1 MTLPNAE
8 NFFAFD
14 IQAYLF
20 ITLITLIVIASIDRF
35 LINRGKYTV
44 ENKSMFYKTLRF
56 FSFLRI
62 SKNDKLDERPEI
74 VRICIDIYPVLL
86 LVFLLRG
93 MILEPFKIPSNSMM
107 PTLLTGDF
115 IVVSKLNY
123 GIKIPILNKKIIE
136 FSKPDRGDV
145 VVFRY
150 PNYERNPHYSGTDF
164 IKRIIGVPGDKIIY
178 KNDTLRVNGLNIDT
192 NNIGSYI
199 GFGSGIEMSGFKHM
213 TETIGN
219 NKHDI
224 LLSSKNYSEKAS
236 LLVPDGHYFVMG
248 DNRSRSSDSRFWG
261 FVPEDY
267 IVGKALGVWMHWDDE
282 VRLNRI
288 GGIN

>member
-8 NFFAFD
+8 KFLAFD

-20 ITLITLIVIASIDRF
+20 ITLIILIIIAGVDRF
-35 LINRGKYTV
+35 IVNKKKYSVEDKNLI
-44 ENKSMFYKTLRF
+44 YKAIRF
-56 FSFLRI
+56 FSFLSTSKKDRI
-62 SKNDKLDERPEI
+62 EERPEI

-93 MILEPFKIPSNSMM
+93 VMLEPFKIPSNSMM

-123 GIKIPILNKKIIE
+123 GINIPILNKKIIE
-136 FSKPDRGDV
+136 FSKPEKGDV

-150 PNYERNPHYSGTDF
+150 PNYEKNPNYSGTDF
-164 IKRIIGVPGDKIIY
+164 IKRVIGTPGDEIIY
-178 KNDTLRVNGLNIDT
+178 KNDNLSINGIDIDT
-192 NNIGSYI
+192 NKIGSYV
-199 GFGSGIEMSGFKHM
+199 GFGAGVKMTGFKHI
-213 TETIGN
+213 TETIGESR
-219 NKHDI
+219 HEI
-224 LLSSKNYSEKAS
+224 LLSNKSHSEQA
-236 LLVPDGHYFVMG
+236 LITVPEGHYFVMG

-261 FVPEDY
+261 FVPEEY
-267 IVGKALGVWMHWDDE
+267 IIGKAFGIWMHWGDE

-288 GGIN
+288 GSID